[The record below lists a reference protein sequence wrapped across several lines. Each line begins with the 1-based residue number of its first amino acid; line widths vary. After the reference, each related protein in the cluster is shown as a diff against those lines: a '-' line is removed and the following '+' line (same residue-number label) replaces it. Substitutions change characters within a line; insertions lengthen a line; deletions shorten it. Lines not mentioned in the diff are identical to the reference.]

1 MNKVQGT
8 IRSLA
13 PQDTLRHPELDRLV
27 QCWLDCSSSD
37 LFDLDNGPLTDIADD
52 LVVVELTDDGH
63 FLYVHYG
70 LNIQTAGGLSMLGK
84 RTDEFETGVGA
95 FFARSYHE
103 ALMLRMPVVAVN
115 KAKMTHVTHSW
126 LRLLLPMPASD
137 EGQPDRVLAM
147 VRPLAHV
154 SDVLADFTRDIGFLG
169 GTLEPVIEDGLVL
182 DFVLLSV
189 SHVSELF
196 ADAHFETLSD
206 LLGRPLT
213 FDEIDKIQTASDGVT
228 VINRELP
235 ESMKRFG
242 CSFVLKVSGGNGQ
255 PLFSLADSTELLAAR
270 NKAEERK
277 ATMESFADIAS
288 DWLWETDENQEITMM
303 SPAIKQ
309 VTGIPHTEYL
319 GTSRLD
325 LMGAPANAEVLVDH
339 KADLAAHR
347 GFRGFVYQVQLSDGR
362 IMWVRANGVPRFSN
376 SGSFL
381 GYRGT
386 GSNIT
391 DEVEAREQAARR
403 AAELGEAHRI
413 GRLGS
418 WRYDRAT
425 NTAVFSPELCELIG
439 LPRDTIGLPREDLRA
454 MYTPE
459 SREKIDESHR
469 KVIETGER
477 DQVDLQLTCA
487 DGALIDLSMITR
499 LEKSGDDDVGQL
511 FGTVQ
516 DVTDRKKAERDLETL
531 AFFDPLT
538 GLGNRSYFGREM
550 KETFTRVTTGGGL
563 AGLLLLDLD
572 HFKEV
577 NDTLGHGAGDALL
590 RRVADKLVR
599 AAGHGAIV
607 CRLGGDEFAIIIPWI
622 NAAVELETIASNIN
636 AAFSGSIKLNDGTVH
651 VTTSA
656 GMVIIPSQTV
666 DAEEAMRFADLALY
680 EAKSNGRNHAVLFHS
695 SLDETVQ
702 ERVNLARDLR
712 KAIKQNELETHFQL
726 QVDVMS
732 GRVAGFE
739 ALMRWKHPERGYVPP
754 SQFVPIA
761 ESSRLISD
769 LGSWIV
775 GDVCRQ
781 GKEWLDAGGA
791 PLPLSVNVSV
801 AQLWHTDV
809 ATEVRNALEETGF
822 PAELLLVELTES
834 VFSDEAMPRI
844 QHLFDELRS
853 DGVRIALD
861 DFGTGY
867 SSLSYLNA
875 LNFDK
880 LKIDRSFVAGCDA
893 NAEKR
898 RLLQGIVGLAKGLG
912 MSLVV
917 EGVEN
922 EKELQMVCDLGC
934 DVVQGFLFARPKPFH
949 EACLDAVQVEADY
962 GLNPL
967 MWKAEKYGSV
977 AKWAQKRI
985 GEKIT

>member
-1 MNKVQGT
+1 M
-8 IRSLA
+8 
-13 PQDTLRHPELDRLV
+13 RHPELERLV
-27 QCWLDCSSSD
+27 QSWRDHPATA
-37 LFDLDNGPLTDIADD
+37 FADLDNGPLSQVADD
-52 LVVVELTDDGH
+52 LVMVELTDDGH
-63 FLYVHYG
+63 FLYIHYG
-70 LNIQTAGGLSMLGK
+70 LNVQAAGGLSMLGK

-103 ALMLRMPVVAVN
+103 ALVLQEPVVAIN

-126 LRLLLPMPASD
+126 LRLLLPLPASE
-137 EGQPDRVLAM
+137 EGQPDRILAM
-147 VRPLAHV
+147 VRPLSHV
-154 SDVLADFTRDIGFLG
+154 SDVLADFTRDIGFWG
-169 GTLEPVIEDGLVL
+169 GTLEPVIEDDMIV
-182 DFVLLSV
+182 DFILLSV
-189 SHVSELF
+189 SLVSELF

-213 FDEIDKIQTASDGVT
+213 FDEVDKIQTASDGVT

-235 ESMKRFG
+235 DSAQRFG
-242 CSFVLKVSGGNGQ
+242 RSFVLKVSGGNGQ
-255 PLFSLADSTELLAAR
+255 PLFSLTDSTELLDAR

-277 ATMESFADIAS
+277 AAMESFADIAS
-288 DWLWETDENQEITMM
+288 DWLWETDQDQVITMM

-309 VTGIPHTEYL
+309 VTGIPHTQYV

-325 LMGAPANAEVLVDH
+325 LIGAPANAEALIDH
-339 KADLAAHR
+339 KADLAAR
-347 GFRGFVYQVQLSDGR
+347 RSFRGFVYQVPLSDGR
-362 IMWVRANGVPRFSN
+362 VMWVRANGDPRFAKD
-376 SGSFL
+376 GTFL

-391 DEVEAREQAARR
+391 DEVEARDQAARR
-403 AAELGEAHRI
+403 SAELSEAHRI
-413 GRLGS
+413 GRLGT

-425 NTAVFSPELCELIG
+425 NTAVFSPEFYELIG
-439 LPRDTIGLPREDLRA
+439 LPRETVGLPREELRA

-459 SREKIDESHR
+459 SRTCIDASHR
-469 KVIETGER
+469 KVIETGQR
-477 DQVDLQLTCA
+477 DQIDLQLTCA
-487 DGALIDLSMITR
+487 DGTLIDLSMITR
-499 LEKSGDDDVGQL
+499 LEKSDEDDEGQL
-511 FGTVQ
+511 FGTIQ
-516 DVTDRKKAERDLETL
+516 DITDRKKAERDLEAL

-538 GLGNRSYFGREM
+538 GLGNRSYFSREL
-550 KETFTRVTTGGGL
+550 KETFGRVTTEGGL

-599 AAGHGAIV
+599 AAGLGAVV
-607 CRLGGDEFAIIIPWI
+607 CRLGGDEFAIIIPQI
-622 NAAVELETIASNIN
+622 NTAAELGIIANSIN
-636 AAFSGSIKLNDGTVH
+636 AAFAGPIKLKDGTVH

-656 GMVIIPSQTV
+656 GMVIIPSQSV
-666 DAEEAMRFADLALY
+666 DVQEAMRFADLALY
-680 EAKSNGRNHAVLFHS
+680 EAKSSGRNQALLFHS

-712 KAIKQNELETHFQL
+712 EAVTQNELETHFQL

-732 GRVAGFE
+732 GQVAGFE

-775 GDVCRQ
+775 YDVCRQ
-781 GKEWLDAGGA
+781 GKEWIDAGGA

-809 ATEVRNALEETGF
+809 ASEVRNALDQTGF
-822 PAELLLVELTES
+822 PAEFLSVELTES

-844 QHLFDELRS
+844 ERLFNELRTL
-853 DGVRIALD
+853 GVRLALD

-867 SSLSYLNA
+867 SSLNYLNA
-875 LNFDK
+875 LNFDT
-880 LKIDRSFVAGCDA
+880 LKIDRSFVSGCDK
-893 NAEKR
+893 NPEKR
-898 RLLQGIVGLAKGLG
+898 RLLQGIVGLARGLG
-912 MSLVV
+912 MGLVV

-922 EKELQMVCDLGC
+922 EGELQMVCDLGC
-934 DVVQGFLFARPKPFH
+934 DVVQGFFFARPKPFH

-962 GLNPL
+962 GLNPV
-967 MWKAEKYGSV
+967 MWKAEKARPVS
-977 AKWAQKRI
+977 KWTPKWIQRRTA
-985 GEKIT
+985 